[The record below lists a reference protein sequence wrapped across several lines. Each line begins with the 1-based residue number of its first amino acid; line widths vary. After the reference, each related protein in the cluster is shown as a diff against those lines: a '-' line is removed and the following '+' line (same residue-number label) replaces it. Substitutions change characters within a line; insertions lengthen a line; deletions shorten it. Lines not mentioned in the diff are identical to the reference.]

1 MKVLVTGATG
11 FVGNYVIQNLLDH
24 KIDVIATSTNIEKA
38 KTFDWYS
45 KITFIPY
52 TIVGKDL
59 NNLYHYFNA
68 PDKIIH
74 LAWKG
79 LPNYT
84 EIFHFTENL
93 MADFEFIKNLVDH
106 GANDISITGT
116 CFEYGLQEG
125 CLKEDLYTLPNN
137 YYALAKDT
145 LHKSLILYQNQKPF
159 ELKWIRLFYM
169 YGIGQN
175 SNSLIAQLDKAI
187 EEDLDYF
194 NMSGGEQLRDYLPIE
209 KVADN
214 IVTIALQNKTYGII
228 NNCSGSPISVK
239 DFVENYLR
247 EKNKKIKLNLGFYP
261 YSKTEPMQ
269 FWGDASKMKNL

>member
-1 MKVLVTGATG
+1 
-11 FVGNYVIQNLLDH
+11 
-24 KIDVIATSTNIEKA
+24 
-38 KTFDWYS
+38 
-45 KITFIPY
+45 
-52 TIVGKDL
+52 
-59 NNLYHYFNA
+59 
-68 PDKIIH
+68 
-74 LAWKG
+74 
-79 LPNYT
+79 
-84 EIFHFTENL
+84 
-93 MADFEFIKNLVDH
+93 
-106 GANDISITGT
+106 
-116 CFEYGLQEG
+116 LQEG

>member
-1 MKVLVTGATG
+1 
-11 FVGNYVIQNLLDH
+11 
-24 KIDVIATSTNIEKA
+24 
-38 KTFDWYS
+38 
-45 KITFIPY
+45 
-52 TIVGKDL
+52 
-59 NNLYHYFNA
+59 
-68 PDKIIH
+68 
-74 LAWKG
+74 
-79 LPNYT
+79 
-84 EIFHFTENL
+84 
-93 MADFEFIKNLVDH
+93 
-106 GANDISITGT
+106 
-116 CFEYGLQEG
+116 
-125 CLKEDLYTLPNN
+125 
-137 YYALAKDT
+137 
-145 LHKSLILYQNQKPF
+145 
-159 ELKWIRLFYM
+159 M

-194 NMSGGEQLRDYLPIE
+194 NMRGGEQLRDYLPIE